1 MKLIV
6 LVAIFGS
13 TLVSSS
19 LFAEGR
25 TRAHIFQK
33 LIYTQQKGRHY
44 ITDTSYPDVHPSLT
58 AQVAWQKRQAAT

>member
-1 MKLIV
+1 
-6 LVAIFGS
+6 
-13 TLVSSS
+13 
-19 LFAEGR
+19 
-25 TRAHIFQK
+25 